1 MGKDDVV
8 YICDGILLGHEKEQ
22 IGLFVEM
29 WMDLE
34 TITQSQS
41 EKNKYCMSMHIYAIK
56 KNDTDEPI
64 CKL

>member
-1 MGKDDVV
+1 MEYYSAMKRN
-8 YICDGILLGHEKEQ
+8 K

-34 TITQSQS
+34 TIIQSQS
-41 EKNKYCMSMHIYAIK
+41 EKIKYCMSMHIYGIK

-64 CKL
+64 WNL